1 MGKNGSQLKN
11 LKSSI
16 RQADLFSAKPG
27 RKKGKSKGVDSR
39 EERQTKV
46 DKIQTDFNLFD
57 RQFTRKKFDVGGR
70 RIKGTEGTPGV
81 SRSVGEEVRKNTIG
95 EKLKKKNHVG
105 GVIDRRFGENNP
117 HLSLEDK
124 MLERF
129 SREQQRRSKK
139 DIYNLDSENDVLT
152 HGKRPVS
159 ELDDFDEPDLALN
172 AEDDEGLNNEV
183 VRRMHF
189 GGFGE
194 DEPQEEEGEPKQK
207 KTKHEVMSE
216 IIAKSKTHKAERQAE
231 KDDYEGERER
241 LDEDM
246 EDLQSV
252 LSDFRKETRRKQAV
266 KNQAL
271 RPSDADSRYDEF
283 VREMVFDR
291 RARPSERTKTEEE
304 LAQIEADRLRELE
317 DQRLTRMQ
325 DDEVDYPET
334 PETEE
339 TSANATD
346 NVFGFGKGL
355 TLEGEEESVESSESE
370 GEGEEEEEEEWGGIE
385 EDSKSADNTKNEVKN
400 IKKPSEEIVSNGK
413 PAKKASLAYTYSCPT
428 SHKQF
433 MGMIQGLSVEDQLI
447 VVTRIRTLYH
457 VKLHPENKAR
467 LENFT
472 VVLLQHILY
481 LSKKSEASMEILEK
495 LTDHL
500 VSLGRQFPETISV
513 SFISVLEGMRNRL
526 LNSFKDPNLK
536 FPDVQDLMLFNLAC
550 SVFPTSDRK
559 HIVLSP
565 MVLTMC
571 ESLSQSPW
579 STLSDLCRKL
589 YLANVLLKYQ
599 RLSHRYIPEVIVV
612 LGQVLYVLCPSAMK
626 TIPGTFTIPDS
637 LHEKHKAYGIQDLSL
652 DEPQKLRLVDL
663 ASVPVSNLQSSI
675 VMVTLNLVNVAQSLY
690 AKESAFLEIYEPIFD
705 LLQLYESKKQLLHKT
720 LSEKLT
726 QTTEKLATLLE
737 SAKRVRK
744 PLTLQTHRPV
754 GIVSQLPKFEE
765 GYSVD
770 RTSYDIDPE
779 RAEHNKLRAQHRDA
793 KKGAI
798 RTLRKDARYIAR
810 ERQKEQRSKDKVY
823 NDKMGKLQNRLQHF
837 DSAV

>member
-11 LKSSI
+11 LKTSI
-16 RQADLFSAKPG
+16 RQADLFSSKPG
-27 RKKGKSKGVDSR
+27 RKKGKKKGVDSR
-39 EERQTKV
+39 EDRQTKV
-46 DKIQTDFNLFD
+46 DKIQSDFNLFD
-57 RQFTRKKFDVGGR
+57 RQFTRSKFDVGGR
-70 RIKGTEGTPGV
+70 RVKGTEGIPGV
-81 SRSVGEEVRKNTIG
+81 SRSVGEEIRKKTIG

-117 HLSLEDK
+117 HLSLEEK

-152 HGKRPVS
+152 HGKRPIS
-159 ELDDFDEPDLALN
+159 DLDDFDEPDLALGD
-172 AEDDEGLNNEV
+172 EDDEGLNNEV

-194 DEPQEEEGEPKQK
+194 DEPQEDEGEPKQK
-207 KTKHEVMSE
+207 KSKQEVMSE
-216 IIAKSKTHKAERQAE
+216 IIAKSKTHKAERQAD
-231 KDDYEGERER
+231 KDEYEGERER
-241 LDEDM
+241 LDEEM
-246 EDLQSV
+246 EDLQSE
-252 LSDFRKETRRKQAV
+252 LSNFRKEAKRKQAA

-325 DDEVDYPET
+325 DDEIDYPEA
-334 PETEE
+334 EAVE
-339 TSANATD
+339 TSSRATD

-355 TLEGEEESVESSESE
+355 MLEGEDEDEEESMESSDS
-370 GEGEEEEEEEWGGIE
+370 EEEWTGIE
-385 EDSKSADNTKNEVKN
+385 EGPKEADNAKNDEKKVKEPYQRK
-400 IKKPSEEIVSNGK
+400 ISDGK
-413 PAKKASLAYTYSCPT
+413 PTKRASLAYTYPCPT
-428 SHKQF
+428 SHKEF
-433 MGMIQGLSVEDQLI
+433 LGMIQGLSMEDQVT

-467 LENFT
+467 LENFS

-481 LSKKSEASMEILEK
+481 LSKQSEAPMEILEI
-495 LTDHL
+495 LADHM
-500 VSLGRQFPETISV
+500 VSLGRQFPETVSV

-526 LNSFKDPNLK
+526 LRSFTDSDLK
-536 FPDVQDLMLFNLAC
+536 FPDTQDLVFFNLAG

-565 MVLTMC
+565 MILTMC

-579 STLSDLCRKL
+579 STLPDLCRKL
-589 YLANVLLKYQ
+589 YLANILLKYQ

-612 LGQVLYVLCPSAMK
+612 LGQVLYLLCPDK
-626 TIPGTFTIPDS
+626 IKNIPGTFTVPDS
-637 LHEKHKAYGIQDLSL
+637 FPEKRKAFGVQDISL
-652 DEPQKLRLVDL
+652 DEPHKLRLTDL
-663 ASVPVSNLQSSI
+663 ASVPLSNLQSSMI
-675 VMVTLNLVNVAQSLY
+675 MITLNIVNLAQNLY
-690 AKESAFLEIYEPIFD
+690 AKESAFLEIFEPIFA
-705 LLQLYESKKQLLHKT
+705 LLQHYQSKKQLLHKT
-720 LSEKLT
+720 LSEKVT
-726 QTTEKLATLLE
+726 QGVEKLATLLE

-744 PLTLQTHRPV
+744 PLTSQAHRPV
-754 GIVSQLPKFEE
+754 GIASQLPKFEE

-779 RAEHNKLRAQHRDA
+779 RAERNKLRAQHRDA

-810 ERQKEQRSKDKVY
+810 ERQKEQRSKDKTY
-823 NDKMGKLQNRLQHF
+823 NEKMGKLHNRLQHF
-837 DSAV
+837 DPAV

>member
-16 RQADLFSAKPG
+16 RQANLVSAKPG

-46 DKIQTDFNLFD
+46 DKIQSDFNLFD

-81 SRSVGEEVRKNTIG
+81 SRSVGEEIRKNTIG

-139 DIYNLDSENDVLT
+139 DMYNLDSENDVLT
-152 HGKRPVS
+152 HGKRPIS

-172 AEDDEGLNNEV
+172 AEEDEGLNNEV

-194 DEPQEEEGEPKQK
+194 DEPQEEEEEGEPKQK
-207 KTKHEVMSE
+207 KSKHEVMSE

-231 KDDYEGERER
+231 KDEYEDEREK
-241 LDEDM
+241 LDEGMD
-246 EDLQSV
+246 DLQSA
-252 LSDFRKETRRKQAV
+252 LSDFRKEARRKQAA
-266 KNQAL
+266 KNQVL

-317 DQRLTRMQ
+317 DQRLARMQ
-325 DDEVDYPET
+325 DDEIDYPET
-334 PETEE
+334 EVTEDAS
-339 TSANATD
+339 TKATD
-346 NVFGFGKGL
+346 NVFGFGEGL
-355 TLEGEEESVESSESE
+355 TLEDEESVNSS
-370 GEGEEEEEEEWGGIE
+370 EGEEEEDEEEWEGIVEDTKPAAKNDVKKEKKLSGG
-385 EDSKSADNTKNEVKN
+385 N
-400 IKKPSEEIVSNGK
+400 ISDGK
-413 PAKKASLAYTYSCPT
+413 PAKQASLAYTYSCPT
-428 SHKQF
+428 SHKEF
-433 MGMIQGLSVEDQLI
+433 LGMIQGLSFEDQVT
-447 VVTRIRTLYH
+447 VVIRIRTLYH

-481 LSKKSEASMEILEK
+481 LSKKSEVSMEILEK
-495 LTDHL
+495 LTEHL
-500 VSLGRQFPETISV
+500 VSLGRQFPVTISA

-526 LNSFKDPNLK
+526 LNSFGNTNIK
-536 FPDVQDLMLFNLAC
+536 FPDAQDLTLFNLAC

-559 HIVLSP
+559 HIVLNP

-571 ESLSQSPW
+571 EALTQSPW
-579 STLSDLCRKL
+579 STLPDLCNKL
-589 YLANVLLKYQ
+589 YLANLLLKYQ
-599 RLSHRYIPEVIVV
+599 RLSHRYIPEVIVL
-612 LGQVLYVLCPSAMK
+612 LGQVLYVLSPNAMK
-626 TIPGTFTIPDS
+626 SIPGSFTIPDS
-637 LHEKHKAYGIQDLSL
+637 LHEKHKAFGIQDISL
-652 DEPQKLRLVDL
+652 DEPEKLRLLDL
-663 ASVPVSNLQSSI
+663 GSVPVSNLQSSI
-675 VMVTLNLVNVAQSLY
+675 IMVTLNLVNVAQNLY

-705 LLQLYESKKQLLHKT
+705 LLQVYESKKELLHKT
-720 LSEKLT
+720 LSDKLK
-726 QTTEKLATLLE
+726 QTIGDLTTLLE
-737 SAKRVRK
+737 SAKRTRK
-744 PLTLQTHRPV
+744 PLALQAHRPV
-754 GIVSQLPKFEE
+754 GIASHLPKFEE
-765 GYSVD
+765 GYSID
-770 RTSYDIDPE
+770 KTSYDIDPE

-810 ERQKEQRSKDKVY
+810 EKQKEQRSKDKAY
-823 NDKMGKLQNRLQHF
+823 NDKMGKLHNRLQHF